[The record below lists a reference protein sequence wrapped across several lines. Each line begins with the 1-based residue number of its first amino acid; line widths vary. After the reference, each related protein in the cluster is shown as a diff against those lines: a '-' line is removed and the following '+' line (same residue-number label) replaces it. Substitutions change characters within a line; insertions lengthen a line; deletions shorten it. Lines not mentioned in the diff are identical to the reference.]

1 MAALI
6 PLCVYLM
13 LLQAVSFTRFN
24 ITEETK
30 LQTMNWSSI
39 MCVDKQPKSNNKP
52 ISSIILYCK
61 YDDMYWIISSYYIVN
76 RMMAL
81 ICILLQD
88 EGCEFKGEFGVCILF
103 NDFINT
109 NTFEICFGNVT
120 VSA

>member
-61 YDDMYWIISSYYIVN
+61 YDDMHWIINNMEQELANRNAKIDDSSVQMNI
-76 RMMAL
+76 
-81 ICILLQD
+81 
-88 EGCEFKGEFGVCILF
+88 
-103 NDFINT
+103 
-109 NTFEICFGNVT
+109 
-120 VSA
+120 